1 MLSAV
6 AAAAAFVASPQYII
20 QAHLGPTI
28 NPAAQPGGQP
38 QGQPANAPPPYEP
51 QQIQSAYGVNLISFS
66 GITGNGAGQTVA
78 IVDAYDDPKII
89 SDTAVFDSEFNL
101 PQFNS
106 AGGPTFKVLNE
117 NGGTT
122 LPTTQGQ
129 GWDVEESLDVQW
141 VHSVAPMANIILFE
155 ADTNGG
161 EDLYTA
167 EATAAGFAGVS
178 VVSNSWGGAEFTDE
192 QELDSIFTTPKG
204 HQGVTFLSGAGDHD
218 SPGLYPAY
226 SPNVIAVGGTALNL
240 TDDNQWLSETVWN
253 NNNGNGT
260 GGGISTQESQP
271 SYQVGNVNG
280 LSTTSRTMP
289 DVAAEADPVTGVYV
303 YDTFG
308 GAGGWMDIGGTS
320 LATPLWGGMIAIA
333 DQGRVIAG
341 RGTLDGPTQ
350 TLPMLYGLP
359 SADFHDVTV
368 GNNGTYSALTGYD
381 LVTGRGTPIANLLV
395 PALAGYQTTP
405 PPSIT
410 APTSAGT
417 AENTSLVFS
426 AANNN
431 QISVTDSSAG
441 GNSDTLQL
449 SVLDGTLTLATTSGL
464 TFTSGSNDSASFTVT
479 GTVPALNAALAG
491 LIYQPTV
498 NYVGPD
504 TLSIEITD
512 TVDQESASA
521 SVSLGVAPPVSG
533 TWGTMTNPVP
543 DATGAD
549 FDLLLPT
556 GQVMVH
562 SSISPSTWYS
572 ADSRQYR
579 ELHQRDMDDNRAR

>member
-1 MLSAV
+1 M
-6 AAAAAFVASPQYII
+6 
-20 QAHLGPTI
+20 
-28 NPAAQPGGQP
+28 
-38 QGQPANAPPPYEP
+38 
-51 QQIQSAYGVNLISFS
+51 
-66 GITGNGAGQTVA
+66 
-78 IVDAYDDPKII
+78 
-89 SDTAVFDSEFNL
+89 
-101 PQFNS
+101 
-106 AGGPTFKVLNE
+106 
-117 NGGTT
+117 
-122 LPTTQGQ
+122 
-129 GWDVEESLDVQW
+129 
-141 VHSVAPMANIILFE
+141 
-155 ADTNGG
+155 
-161 EDLYTA
+161 
-167 EATAAGFAGVS
+167 
-178 VVSNSWGGAEFTDE
+178 
-192 QELDSIFTTPKG
+192 
-204 HQGVTFLSGAGDHD
+204 TFLSGAGDHD

-303 YDTFG
+303 YDTSS
-308 GAGGWMDIGGTS
+308 AGGWMDIGGTS

-405 PPSIT
+405 PPSIN

-417 AENTSLVFS
+417 AETRRWSFRRPITTRS
-426 AANNN
+426 ASRIAA
-431 QISVTDSSAG
+431 AG

-504 TLSIEITD
+504 TLD
-512 TVDQESASA
+512 
-521 SVSLGVAPPVSG
+521 
-533 TWGTMTNPVP
+533 
-543 DATGAD
+543 
-549 FDLLLPT
+549 
-556 GQVMVH
+556 
-562 SSISPSTWYS
+562 
-572 ADSRQYR
+572 
-579 ELHQRDMDDNRAR
+579 RDHRHR